1 VANTPS
7 AEKRNRQ
14 AESRR
19 VRNLHVRTG
28 VKSAVKTVREAVTSG
43 DAAKAKQALHQA
55 ARAIDRAASK
65 GVLHRNAASRKIAR
79 LSRAVSRI
87 GAAKQAGAAS

>member
-1 VANTPS
+1 MANTSS

-14 AESRR
+14 SQRRR

-28 VKSAVKTVREAVTSG
+28 VKSAVKKVRDAVASG
-43 DAAKAKQALHQA
+43 DAGQARQALHLA

-79 LSRAVSRI
+79 LSRAVSHL
-87 GAAKQAGAAS
+87 GAK